1 MNSDTSTDNNIKY
14 LDKNGNKLLSEEK
27 IKLTVKKQSSD
38 NTTDY
43 YFNMI
48 ANEDKIN
55 NESSENSTSEKSKYS
70 SSSSSK
76 KINNSSSESIKSNT
90 SVKYEKLLLSDESN
104 KKEPTIPIYNKE
116 PMIPTYNNKK
126 EVLNNNNFDT
136 SKVSVPN
143 LNYETN
149 ISTMTPQQVKMKKIE
164 LLRRLCEIKSK
175 GFQLTKEY
183 DFNSSIEEMEYEYSL
198 LKSFADKKNGIKIYK
213 SCLLNGISIVEFLND
228 KYDPFDFKLS
238 GWSEHMSI
246 EVDSYDDILE
256 ELYEKYKSS
265 GAGMPVEVKFLLL
278 IIASG
283 AAFHFSKTQLGNIP
297 GASSI
302 TSGVLGKMMSSNKKS
317 NFMTPQEINLENQKK
332 ILKERE
338 QQLKNVQL
346 QQQQKYQKQQYQ
358 YYQQQQ
364 EEEEEQLITTPPKQN
379 NQSFKSTSRDL
390 PNMKSN
396 ENVQDI
402 LNRIKVIQN
411 NTTETQE
418 ETTSNNDRLI
428 SDSTISDIN
437 KKPVNRNKKPKKS
450 ILSINT

>member
-1 MNSDTSTDNNIKY
+1 MDSETSTDNNIKY
-14 LDKNGNKLLSEEK
+14 LDKNGNKLLSEENIK
-27 IKLTVKKQSSD
+27 IGVKKQSSD

-55 NESSENSTSEKSKYS
+55 NENTDSASSDNSKYA

-76 KINNSSSESIKSNT
+76 KISNSSSESVKSKT
-90 SVKYEKLLLSDESN
+90 SVKYEKLLLSEESN
-104 KKEPTIPIYNKE
+104 KKEPVIPNFNKEIPNYNK
-116 PMIPTYNNKK
+116 
-126 EVLNNNNFDT
+126 FDT

-143 LNYETN
+143 LNFETTTFN
-149 ISTMTPQQVKMKKIE
+149 MTPQQIKMKKIE

-238 GWSEHMSI
+238 GWSEHMSV

-278 IIASG
+278 IVASG

-338 QQLKNVQL
+338 QQLKNAQF
-346 QQQQKYQKQQYQ
+346 QQQKQQQYQKQYQ
-358 YYQQQQ
+358 FYQQQKEHEHE
-364 EEEEEQLITTPPKQN
+364 EEEEEQKQPPKQN
-379 NQSFKSTSRDL
+379 NQSFKSASRDL

-396 ENVQDI
+396 ENVQEI
-402 LNRIKVIQN
+402 LNRIKVIQQN

-437 KKPVNRNKKPKKS
+437 KKPLGRNKKPKKS

>member
-14 LDKNGNKLLSEEK
+14 LDKNGNKLLSEENVK
-27 IKLTVKKQSSD
+27 IGVKKQSSD

-48 ANEDKIN
+48 ANDDKIN
-55 NESSENSTSEKSKYS
+55 NENTDITTSDKSKYVS
-70 SSSSSK
+70 SSSSN
-76 KINNSSSESIKSNT
+76 KINSSSSESSKSKT
-90 SVKYEKLLLSDESN
+90 SVKYEKLLLSEKSN
-104 KKEPTIPIYNKE
+104 NEPVIPNFKKEIPNYNK
-116 PMIPTYNNKK
+116 
-126 EVLNNNNFDT
+126 FDT

-143 LNYETN
+143 LNFETTTFN
-149 ISTMTPQQVKMKKIE
+149 MTPQQIKMKKIE

-183 DFNSSIEEMEYEYSL
+183 DFNSSIDEMEYEYSL

-238 GWSEHMSI
+238 GWSEHMSV

-278 IIASG
+278 IVASG

-302 TSGVLGKMMSSNKKS
+302 TSGILGKMMSSNKKKS

-338 QQLKNVQL
+338 QQLKNAQL
-346 QQQQKYQKQQYQ
+346 QQQKQQQHQQQYQ
-358 YYQQQQ
+358 QQYQHYQEQEDQ
-364 EEEEEQLITTPPKQN
+364 EEQELNQPKLN
-379 NQSFKSTSRDL
+379 NQSFKSASRDL

-396 ENVQDI
+396 ENVQEI
-402 LNRIKVIQN
+402 LNRIKVIQQT

-418 ETTSNNDRLI
+418 ESTSNNDRLI

-437 KKPVNRNKKPKKS
+437 KKHIGRNKKSKKS

>member
-1 MNSDTSTDNNIKY
+1 MDSETSTDNNIKY
-14 LDKNGNKLLSEEK
+14 LDKNGNKLLSEENIK
-27 IKLTVKKQSSD
+27 IGVKKQSSD

-55 NESSENSTSEKSKYS
+55 NENTDSASSDNSKYA

-76 KINNSSSESIKSNT
+76 KISNSSSESVKSKT
-90 SVKYEKLLLSDESN
+90 SVKYEKLLLSEESN
-104 KKEPTIPIYNKE
+104 KKEPVIPNFNKEIPNYNK
-116 PMIPTYNNKK
+116 
-126 EVLNNNNFDT
+126 FDT

-143 LNYETN
+143 LNFETTTFN
-149 ISTMTPQQVKMKKIE
+149 MTPQQIKMKKIE

-238 GWSEHMSI
+238 GWSEHMSV

-278 IIASG
+278 IVASG

-338 QQLKNVQL
+338 QQLKNAQF
-346 QQQQKYQKQQYQ
+346 QQQKQQQYQKQYQ
-358 YYQQQQ
+358 FYQQQKEHEHE
-364 EEEEEQLITTPPKQN
+364 EEEEEQKQPPKQN
-379 NQSFKSTSRDL
+379 NQSFKSASRDL

-396 ENVQDI
+396 ENVQEI
-402 LNRIKVIQN
+402 LNRIKVIQQN
-411 NTTETQE
+411 NT
-418 ETTSNNDRLI
+418 R
-428 SDSTISDIN
+428 
-437 KKPVNRNKKPKKS
+437 
-450 ILSINT
+450 